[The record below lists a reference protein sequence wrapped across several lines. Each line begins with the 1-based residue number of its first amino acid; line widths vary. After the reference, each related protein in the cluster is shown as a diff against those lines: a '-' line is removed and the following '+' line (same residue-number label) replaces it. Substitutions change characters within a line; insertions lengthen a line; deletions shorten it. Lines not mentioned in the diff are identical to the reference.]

1 MPAVVGMDWL
11 IFGIVGGLIL
21 AGALS
26 GLVFRTHAEW
36 VWMRPRKTCET
47 CEVPRKGADLIPFF
61 GDAIMNYRCRSCRA
75 HIAWQYPAIEA
86 VVVLLVVFHV
96 WRYVTGTWLPS
107 GIDTDLAWVFAARDI
122 IFSLFLLILFVY
134 DLKYQLIMDR
144 FTLPAM
150 VVALALNIGLG
161 VSGYELVL
169 AMATLVV
176 FFLLQHVLSGGR
188 LLGSGDV
195 RMGLVMGAMLGF
207 IPGIVAVL
215 LAYVFGAVVG
225 TVLLVAGRVSLHD
238 RVPFG
243 TFLAIAS
250 LVMLVWGRPI
260 LSWLL

>member
-1 MPAVVGMDWL
+1 MDWL
-11 IFGIVGGLIL
+11 VFAIVGGLVL

-26 GLVFRTHAEW
+26 ALVFRTHAEW
-36 VWMRPRKTCET
+36 VWMRPRKTCVV
-47 CEVPRKGADLIPFF
+47 CEVPRSGLDLIPFF
-61 GDAIMNYRCRSCRA
+61 GDAVMNYRCRSCRA
-75 HIAWQYPAIEA
+75 HVAWQYPVIESA
-86 VVVLLVVFHV
+86 VVLLVVFHA
-96 WRYVTGTWLPS
+96 WRYATGTWMPS
-107 GIDTDLAWVFAARDI
+107 IDAELTWLFAVRDI
-122 IFSLFLLILFVY
+122 TFSLFLLVLFVY

-195 RMGLVMGAMLGF
+195 RMGLVMGSMLGF
-207 IPGIVAVL
+207 IPGVVAML
-215 LAYVFGAVVG
+215 FAYVIGAIIG
-225 TVLLVAGRVSLHD
+225 TVLLVMRRVTLHD

-243 TFLAIAS
+243 TFLAVAS
-250 LVMLVWGRPI
+250 FVMLVWGHNI
-260 LSWLL
+260 VEWLL